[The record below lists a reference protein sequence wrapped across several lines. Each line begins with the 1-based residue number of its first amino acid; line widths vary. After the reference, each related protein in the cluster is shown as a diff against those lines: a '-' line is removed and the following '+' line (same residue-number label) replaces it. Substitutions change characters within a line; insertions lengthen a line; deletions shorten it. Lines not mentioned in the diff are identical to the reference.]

1 MKTKKNN
8 DKPEMTS
15 ITGYIEK
22 KYAFILELAKKRME
36 RHYPVIEWVIEC
48 DVDDLEVEITDLK
61 EVA

>member
-15 ITGYIEK
+15 NTGYIEK

-36 RHYPVIEWVIEC
+36 SHYPVIEWVIEC
-48 DVDDLEVEITDLK
+48 DVDGLEVETTELK